1 MRSPDSITASS
12 AVLDTNVV
20 MSAIFFGG
28 VPFDVLSTWHN
39 GEFELVVSDAVME
52 EYREIA
58 ARMKAKFPSIEPER
72 WMRSIEEHA
81 TVVPAVTLVAQVC
94 EDADDDV
101 FLACAVTANAKI
113 VCSGD
118 KHLLACNGWSGCGG
132 FLPPE
137 PPCDNTRYTA
147 EVERLIKPHFT
158 PCAEGQVLAY

>member
-1 MRSPDSITASS
+1 MR

-72 WMRSIEEHA
+72 WRCSSLPRSFWVRRFSA
-81 TVVPAVTLVAQVC
+81 ARTAV
-94 EDADDDV
+94 
-101 FLACAVTANAKI
+101 
-113 VCSGD
+113 
-118 KHLLACNGWSGCGG
+118 
-132 FLPPE
+132 
-137 PPCDNTRYTA
+137 
-147 EVERLIKPHFT
+147 
-158 PCAEGQVLAY
+158 